1 MLKSIQKIGGSMTR
15 KIVRT
20 IDDYP
25 YQVAG
30 KTWKIPHVQIEK
42 SETGSEVLSGK
53 EVTRMNEFVANAIC
67 SKYNELTGEEL
78 DFLCDITATKYTEVA
93 LKIGLTKS
101 IVSKWVAKEKENISF
116 AHSIILKKY
125 FWIKIFGTVNLGTIE
140 PILAFDDEKLFNYM
154 KTRIAS

>member
-1 MLKSIQKIGGSMTR
+1 MTR

-20 IDDYP
+20 IDNYP

-30 KTWKIPHVQIEK
+30 KTWEIFHVQIEK

-78 DFLCDITATKYTEVA
+78 DFLCDITGTKYTEVA

-101 IVSKWVAKEKENISF
+101 IVSKWVAKGKENIPFS
-116 AHSIILKKY
+116 HSILLKKY
-125 FWIKIFGTVNLGTIE
+125 FWMKIFGTAHLGTIE
-140 PILAFDDEKLFNYM
+140 PILAFDDEKLLDYM